1 MVAFFTAGTLA
12 IALPGF
18 KSPMPVLYLLIFI
31 AGATTIGTQILL
43 CANTA
48 QFYPLAMRSTGLDWA
63 SGVGR
68 TGAIVGPLLGG
79 SLLTAA
85 LPLQMNFLVFSTPGL
100 VAALAMGCFIL
111 FNLRS
116 ATPLVAP
123 ATNSASRR
131 APTCRLGLRAKYSA
145 PMHEIPSAPGAGD
158 CLRSPPPKKLEKP

>member
-18 KSPMPVLYLLIFI
+18 KSPMPVLYLLIFV
-31 AGATTIGTQILL
+31 AG
-43 CANTA
+43 ANTA
-48 QFYPLAMRSTGLDWA
+48 QFYPLAMRSTGLGWA

-79 SLLTAA
+79 SLLAAA
-85 LPLQMNFLVFSTPGL
+85 LPLQMNFLVFAIPGL

-111 FNLRS
+111 FNRRS

-123 ATNSASRR
+123 VANPASRR
-131 APTCRLGLRAKYSA
+131 APTAVSG
-145 PMHEIPSAPGAGD
+145 
-158 CLRSPPPKKLEKP
+158 

>member
-1 MVAFFTAGTLA
+1 MGPDPPAAVAPRCTTAGFALWRPFENRAARAGVVAFFTAGTLA

-79 SLLTAA
+79 SLLAAA
-85 LPLQMNFLVFSTPGL
+85 LPLQMNFLVFAIPGL

-111 FNLRS
+111 FNRRS

-123 ATNSASRR
+123 VANPASRR
-131 APTCRLGLRAKYSA
+131 APTAVSG
-145 PMHEIPSAPGAGD
+145 
-158 CLRSPPPKKLEKP
+158 

>member
-12 IALPGF
+12 IVLPGF

-43 CANTA
+43 YANTA
-48 QFYPLAMRSTGLDWA
+48 QFYPLAMRSTGLGWA

-79 SLLTAA
+79 SLLAAA
-85 LPLQMNFLVFSTPGL
+85 LPLQMNFLVFAIPGL
-100 VAALAMGCFIL
+100 VATLAMGCFIL
-111 FNLRS
+111 FNRRS

-123 ATNSASRR
+123 VANPASRR
-131 APTCRLGLRAKYSA
+131 APTAVSG
-145 PMHEIPSAPGAGD
+145 
-158 CLRSPPPKKLEKP
+158 